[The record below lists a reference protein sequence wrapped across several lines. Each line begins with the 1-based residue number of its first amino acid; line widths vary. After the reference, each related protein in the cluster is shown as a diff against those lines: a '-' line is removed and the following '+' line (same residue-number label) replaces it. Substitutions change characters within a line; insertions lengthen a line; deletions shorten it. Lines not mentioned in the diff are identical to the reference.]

1 MQDLSTELETAVN
14 FVVDRI
20 REEADLI
27 CSPLDEEELEFLK
40 NLPSVP
46 TNPTLHND
54 PYSESAWPPLR
65 DLPFERLCSLAKAA
79 RLRDL
84 QLRPEAS
91 REWEFAAAV
100 LQLNRHPMS
109 WLLMWS
115 GAKK

>member
-1 MQDLSTELETAVN
+1 MQDVSADLETTVN
-14 FVVDRI
+14 FVVARI

-27 CSPLDEEELEFLK
+27 CSPLDEEERKFLK
-40 NLPSVP
+40 DLPSAP

-84 QLRPEAS
+84 QVRPEAA
-91 REWEFAAAV
+91 REW
-100 LQLNRHPMS
+100 
-109 WLLMWS
+109 
-115 GAKK
+115 